1 MNTLLNLL
9 LLTAVLLAPFV
20 LVAAIASRTHRNG
33 YLRWHFDQFRLA
45 APVVGR
51 LYDDDA
57 DSRRIDHHVDAI
69 RTRFERQPAWPDS
82 GARGERR

>member
-20 LVAAIASRTHRNG
+20 VVAAIASRSHRNG

-45 APVVGR
+45 APMVGR

-57 DSRRIDHHVDAI
+57 DYRRIDHDVDAI
-69 RTRFERQPAWPDS
+69 RTRFERHPAWPDS